1 MVAERSVISQNAE
14 TWLSPAT
21 VRLRTLSPHEA
32 QVEDPRVK
40 NKVAF
45 EMSHRYHVDGEVL
58 AWLGVLEHPSL
69 DLSMHIH
76 VINEV
81 EVEQLTVRRHYVLAQ
96 GVAETDDWLQA
107 AYLDRLSL
115 ASQAKREYLETSKRI
130 PDGNGFFG
138 VDQKIGIKSVVE
150 QSFNLIFLKGTV
162 WLSFLS
168 TKSYTFAFDDL
179 SELECY
185 WLRFDVPTEN

>member
-58 AWLGVLEHPSL
+58 A
-69 DLSMHIH
+69 
-76 VINEV
+76 
-81 EVEQLTVRRHYVLAQ
+81 
-96 GVAETDDWLQA
+96 
-107 AYLDRLSL
+107 
-115 ASQAKREYLETSKRI
+115 
-130 PDGNGFFG
+130 
-138 VDQKIGIKSVVE
+138 
-150 QSFNLIFLKGTV
+150 
-162 WLSFLS
+162 
-168 TKSYTFAFDDL
+168 
-179 SELECY
+179 
-185 WLRFDVPTEN
+185 